1 MTSNTLVSLNKI
13 RRFHPKRDSEND
25 VHPSLCPFRETKFLI
40 FRDMKKNEMQTYTR
54 VVREKERLLSLSL
67 SLCEQK
73 RIVRSASRE
82 AQKKRSQYVP
92 LTRRNLLRI
101 YVTRNQKFAQRER
114 ERSLG
119 FWSKTLNKKKRP
131 INLRTFPS
139 RTLDFRLTLARKN
152 THHHEH
158 ESFTINR
165 RATARGVIA
174 PVSESAWAFL
184 VRTRA
189 RESKRNAEI
198 QFSQAGGGL
207 TFTFTFAGKE
217 KR

>member
-54 VVREKERLLSLSL
+54 VVREKERLLLLLSL

-73 RIVRSASRE
+73 RIVRSASHK

-101 YVTRNQKFAQRER
+101 NMTRNQKFARDRER
-114 ERSLG
+114 KEGLG
-119 FWSKTLNKKKRP
+119 FKVKTLNKKKRP

-165 RATARGVIA
+165 GATARGVIA
-174 PVSESAWAFL
+174 PVSERVGFFGENSS
-184 VRTRA
+184 TR
-189 RESKRNAEI
+189 E
-198 QFSQAGGGL
+198 
-207 TFTFTFAGKE
+207 
-217 KR
+217 